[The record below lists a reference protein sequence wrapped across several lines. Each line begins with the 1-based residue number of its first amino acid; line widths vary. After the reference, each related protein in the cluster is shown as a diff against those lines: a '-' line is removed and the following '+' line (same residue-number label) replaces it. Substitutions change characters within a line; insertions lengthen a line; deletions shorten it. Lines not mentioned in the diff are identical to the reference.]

1 MDIVPIT
8 LSRLGLVWLFS
19 TRSYFHCH
27 LRDNRTTPLGAI
39 EPNEWLRKMVIEI
52 FSVYD
57 VLRIVCWEEVLQRPV
72 AMVKYGELARTQAA
86 APTSVQFA
94 VSERANFNLTK
105 LVYEEWIGVERM
117 VGIGDHCAYYYHSA
131 TWVKWR
137 DEQEL

>member
-1 MDIVPIT
+1 
-8 LSRLGLVWLFS
+8 
-19 TRSYFHCH
+19 
-27 LRDNRTTPLGAI
+27 
-39 EPNEWLRKMVIEI
+39 MVIEI

-105 LVYEEWIGVERM
+105 LVYEECIGVERL
-117 VGIGDHCAYYYHSA
+117 VEIGDHCAYNDQPA
-131 TWVKWR
+131 TTCAPSWR
-137 DEQEL
+137 VLLDKM